1 MKSFHIAIAHDFD
14 DRVYGLIDGFLQQ
27 RTSQAAGIR
36 WSRAEQP
43 ADGLVTRT
51 FLDGV
56 DAYIAMLAHVN
67 AASVAGGVR
76 CAVVARW
83 GVGYD
88 RIEVP
93 ALSGAGVALTI
104 TPNAVRVPVAE
115 GILSF
120 IFALAKNIRE
130 QDAATRSGAWKG
142 GLSRPASDIAGKT
155 LGSIGC
161 GNIALTLFSKVQSL
175 SFGRLIAFDPWAS
188 AEAARSRGVELTDI
202 NTVMAESDFLT
213 INVPLNEAT
222 RGIVGAAQLALMK
235 PTAFLINT
243 ARGGIVNE
251 DALARALEARQIAG
265 AGIDVF
271 EQEPPPRDHPLLGL
285 DNIWVSPHAIAH
297 SHALNNDISSEVV
310 DNVLAAARGETPPG
324 LVDATVAQSPHFI
337 AKLKQYRGNVE
348 RQ

>member
-1 MKSFHIAIAHDFD
+1 MQSFRIAIAPDFD
-14 DRVYGLIDGFLQQ
+14 DRIYGLIDGFLGQ
-27 RTSQAAGIR
+27 RTGHAAGMS
-36 WSRAEQP
+36 WSRAKQP
-43 ADGLVTRT
+43 ADGLVSRT
-51 FLDGV
+51 FLDSV
-56 DAYIAMLAHVN
+56 DAYIAMLAHVSG
-67 AASVAGGVR
+67 ASVAGGVR

-88 RIEVP
+88 RIDVP

-130 QDAATRSGAWKG
+130 QDTATRNGAWKG

-175 SFGRLIAFDPWAS
+175 SFARLIAFDPWVS
-188 AEAARSRGVELTDI
+188 TDAARSRGVELTDL

-213 INVPLNEAT
+213 INVPLNNMT
-222 RGIVGAAQLALMK
+222 RGIVGASQLALMK
-235 PTAFLINT
+235 PTAFIVNT
-243 ARGGIVNE
+243 ARGGIVDE
-251 DALARALEARQIAG
+251 DALARALEDRQIAG

-271 EQEPPPRDHPLLGL
+271 EREPPPENHRLFGL
-285 DNIWVSPHAIAH
+285 DNVWVSPHAIAH
-297 SHALNNDISSEVV
+297 SHALNNDVSSEVV
-310 DNVLAAARGETPPG
+310 ENVLAVARGETPPG
-324 LVDATVAQSPHFI
+324 LVDAAVALNPLFI